1 MRLWWVVLIAFCASF
16 VGAQPYVIERF
27 DVEMTLSAKAELEV
41 TERIQVV
48 FNESRRGIF
57 RDIPV
62 HYENRHGLTRS
73 LFIDSVSVTDQN
85 GAGETTKLTREGEG
99 IRIRI
104 GDEDVFLVPGTRK
117 TYVIRYRCRGMMN
130 WFEQNEG
137 WAPSAQ
143 LYWNVTGDRWDTTI
157 QASSLKVNFPESEG
171 GKDLRA
177 RVFVG
182 PYGSVLNQILNKVG
196 GPVEDHATGT
206 RMTLGS
212 REFKAE
218 RLTPLGAYEGFTI
231 VLDLPYDAITKPSLV
246 EAALMNLSGMWGL
259 LIPLIILPLGLIA
272 WFKYGRDPAAG
283 VMVVAYDPPDDLSG
297 PEAGTLLDE
306 TVDKR
311 DISAAFFSLAIKGHL
326 TIHPVE
332 EGMIF
337 KRRTAELRLTDK
349 AETLGLD
356 QLERQLLGY
365 LKKGGKV
372 IDETDLRHDVAPNL
386 MTLKN
391 TLYGMLVQR
400 GYYRHSP
407 DSARG
412 ITFGCGCGT
421 VIATGILFTILNP
434 FGSPIPSLI
443 GGVIGMA
450 IVLFFASHM
459 PKRTFVGAR
468 AHDQVKG
475 FEEFM
480 RRAEGDELNWMAEHH
495 PDMAMFEK
503 YLPHAIAFGLARE
516 WAKRFEGVLEAM
528 PDWYVTSGHPHF
540 NSIHFSRDIVSIS
553 DSIGSAAATPPRS
566 EGGSGGG
573 SGFSS
578 GGGFSG
584 GGFGGGGGGSW

>member
-1 MRLWWVVLIAFCASF
+1 MRLWWVLLLVLCASL

-27 DVEMTLSAKAELEV
+27 DVEMVLSEKAELEV

-62 HYENRHGLTRS
+62 HYENRNGLTRS
-73 LFIDSVSVTDQN
+73 LFIDNISVTDPS
-85 GAGETTKLTREGEG
+85 GTTEPTKLSREGQE

-104 GDEDVFLVPGTRK
+104 GDPDIYLDPGTRK

-130 WFEQNEG
+130 WFEENEG
-137 WAPSAQ
+137 WAPTTQ

-157 QASSLKVNFPESEG
+157 QAASVKISFPASEG

-177 RVFVG
+177 RLFVG
-182 PYGSVLNQILNKVG
+182 PYGSTLNQILDRLG
-196 GPVEDHATGT
+196 GPIEDPETQT
-206 RMTLGS
+206 RMALRD
-212 REFKAE
+212 RELRAE
-218 RLTPLGAYEGFTI
+218 RLAPLGPYEGFTV
-231 VLDLPYDAITKPSLV
+231 VLDMPYDSVAKPSLTD
-246 EAALMNLSGMWGL
+246 AILMNVSGMWGL
-259 LIPLIILPLGLIA
+259 LIPIIVFPLGLIA
-272 WFKYGRDPAAG
+272 WWRFGRDPASG
-283 VMVVAYDPPDDLSG
+283 VMVVSYDPPDDISG

-306 TVDKR
+306 KVDKR

-337 KRRTAELRLTDK
+337 KRRTAELRRTDK
-349 AETLGLD
+349 ATTNDLD
-356 QLERQLLGY
+356 AFEQKLLGY

-386 MTLKN
+386 MTLKS
-391 TLYGMLVQR
+391 TLYNMLVQR
-400 GYYRHSP
+400 GYYRHNP

-421 VIATGILFTILNP
+421 VIALGILFTILNP
-434 FGSPIPSLI
+434 FGSPVPSII
-443 GGVIGMA
+443 GGIVGM
-450 IVLFFASHM
+450 IMVLVFSSVM
-459 PKRTFVGAR
+459 PKRTVLGAR

-475 FEEFM
+475 FEEFI

-495 PDMAMFEK
+495 PDMGLFER

-516 WAKRFEGVLEAM
+516 WAKRFEGVLEEM
-528 PDWYVTSGHPHF
+528 PSWYVTSGHPHF
-540 NSIHFSRDIVSIS
+540 NSIHFSRDITSIS
-553 DSIGSAAATPPRS
+553 DSIGSAAGTPPRS